1 MTSDSDRRVDFY
13 RRPGVLFAFLV
24 VACFAL
30 AIGYSWRAS
39 VQRAALFQDE
49 SLPEIGSLSDLDVTI
64 DQPEEEVAS
73 EDAQLLSVTEV
84 PNEVADGRGIEEAV
98 TPDVVSDRL
107 SAATVAVNELRVP
120 EHAIFIRHTGL
131 DASYGIMSALR
142 LTASGEDRRATPLR
156 CDRLHFVNRRGVCL
170 ATDRFYT
177 THSIMV
183 FDESFEPLHTLP
195 LNGIP
200 SRTRLSRDGRRA
212 AVTVFVS
219 GHSYAEAG
227 FSTETSIIDTNTGE
241 RVVNNLEEFEL
252 FQGATRIRAADL
264 NYWGVTFGQESDHFY
279 ATLGTAGS
287 VYLVEGRVS
296 DRRIY
301 VLREGVECPAL
312 SPDET
317 RIAFKKRIFTDT
329 EFMWR
334 LHVLDLASS
343 VETPLAEVRHV
354 DDQVE
359 WLNNQEI
366 LYAMPDE
373 SAPTA
378 RVTDIWK
385 VLADGSGNPELLLKE
400 AFSPAVLSREDR
412 AR

>member
-1 MTSDSDRRVDFY
+1 MRDSDRRVDFY

-49 SLPEIGSLSDLDVTI
+49 SLPEIRSLADLDVTVA
-64 DQPEEEVAS
+64 QPQEEGAA
-73 EDAQLLSVTEV
+73 EDSQSMSVTEV
-84 PNEVADGRGIEEAV
+84 PNEVADGRGIQEAV

-107 SAATVAVNELRVP
+107 SDTTNAVRELKIP
-120 EHAIFIRHTGL
+120 EHAFFIRHTGL

-156 CDRLHFVNRRGVCL
+156 CDRLHFVHRRGVCL
-170 ATDRFYT
+170 TTDRFYT

-183 FDESFEPLHTLP
+183 FNELFEPLYTLP

-200 SRTRLSRDGRRA
+200 SRTRLSRDGHRA

-227 FSTETSIIDTNTGE
+227 FSTETSIIDTSTGE

-252 FQGATRIRAADL
+252 LQGSTRIRASDL

-279 ATLGTAGS
+279 ATVGTGGS

-296 DRRIY
+296 DRRIS

-317 RIAFKKRIFTDT
+317 RIAFKKRMPTGTD
-329 EFMWR
+329 FVWR
-334 LHVLDLASS
+334 LHVLDLGSS

-359 WLNNQEI
+359 WLNDHEI

-378 RVTDIWK
+378 RVTDIWT
-385 VLADGSGNPELLLKE
+385 VPADGSGNPELLLKE
-400 AFSPAVLSREDR
+400 AFSPAVLTRDDR

>member
-1 MTSDSDRRVDFY
+1 MIRNSDRRVDSY

-24 VACFAL
+24 VACVAL

-49 SLPEIGSLSDLDVTI
+49 SLPEIGSLADLNLTV
-64 DQPEEEVAS
+64 DQPQEGAVS
-73 EDAQLLSVTEV
+73 DDLQLMSVTEG
-84 PNEVADGRGIEEAV
+84 PNELANGRDIDEV
-98 TPDVVSDRL
+98 ITPDVVPDSL
-107 SAATVAVNELRVP
+107 SGTTAAGSEVSVP
-120 EHAIFIRHTGL
+120 EHAVFIRHTGL

-156 CDRLHFVNRRGVCL
+156 CDRLHFVHRRGVCL

-183 FDESFEPLHTLP
+183 FNELFEPLYTLP

-252 FQGATRIRAADL
+252 FQGSTRIRAADL

-279 ATLGTAGS
+279 ATLGTGGS
-287 VYLVEGRVS
+287 VYLVEGKVS
-296 DRRIY
+296 ERRIS

-317 RIAFKKRIFTDT
+317 LIAFKKRMPTDT
-329 EFMWR
+329 DFVWR

-385 VLADGSGNPELLLKE
+385 VSADGSGNPELFLKE